1 MFEHPY
7 LTLQSTTF
15 DQEQIAQAAERRR
28 FLLEHADQIV
38 PRPAGPVRRMLRRVL
53 GRKTDAAGRAPAA
66 AVAGSRPGDRAAGS
80 RASGARSANGC
91 EPIAASAP

>member
-15 DQEQIAQAAERRR
+15 DQEQIATAAERRR

-53 GRKTDAAGRAPAA
+53 GRKTDAAGRAPAGDS
-66 AVAGSRPGDRAAGS
+66 GSRPGDRAAGT
-80 RASGARSANGC
+80 RASGTRAANGC